1 MIDGKVVYP
10 LPLDTIS
17 ISSTFPFLTEATAV
31 AATPHSS
38 LGEPIVTTGLLL
50 YPVPAELTVIYP
62 MVLNK
67 FSTNTT

>member
-1 MIDGKVVYP
+1 MIGGIVVYP

-38 LGEPIVTTGLLL
+38 LGSPIVTVGLLL
-50 YPVPAELTVIYP
+50 YPVPAELTLIFP
-62 MVLNK
+62 IVLNK